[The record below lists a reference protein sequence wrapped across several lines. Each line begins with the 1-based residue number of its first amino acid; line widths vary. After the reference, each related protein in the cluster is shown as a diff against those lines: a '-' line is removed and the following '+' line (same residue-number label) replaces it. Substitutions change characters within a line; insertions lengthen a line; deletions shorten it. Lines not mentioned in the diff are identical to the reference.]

1 MHNRVSTNN
10 LANGAV
16 RYGVYDAAGQLQR
29 YEYLKLED
37 EPLAEET
44 PLLAENLLAAAT
56 IPKIWIA
63 GDAPSDPT
71 VNQALNKLA
80 EPHYPI
86 GAMLITARQLVA
98 PWHECD
104 GSTFSQT
111 EYPDLYAVLGGTTLP
126 KVSYSTD
133 TSTYIRMANA

>member
-1 MHNRVSTNN
+1 MHNRIGTNN

-16 RYGVYDAAGQLQR
+16 RYGVYNATGQLQR
-29 YEYLKLED
+29 YEYLRLED

-56 IPKIWIA
+56 IPKIWIT

-80 EPHYPI
+80 ESHYPV
-86 GAMLITARQLVA
+86 GAMLVTARQLTA

-126 KVSYSTD
+126 QVSYSAD

>member
-1 MHNRVSTNN
+1 MHNRIGTNN

-16 RYGVYDAAGQLQR
+16 RYGVYNATGQLQR
-29 YEYLKLED
+29 YEYLRLED

-56 IPKIWIA
+56 VPKIWIA

-80 EPHYPI
+80 EPHYPV
-86 GAMLITARQLVA
+86 GAMLVTARQLTA

-111 EYPDLYAVLGGTTLP
+111 EYPDLYAVLGGATLP

-133 TSTYIRMANA
+133 TSTYIKMANA

>member
-1 MHNRVSTNN
+1 MHNRIGTNN

-29 YEYLKLED
+29 YEYLRLED

-80 EPHYPI
+80 EPHYPV
-86 GAMLITARQLVA
+86 GAMLVTARQLIA

>member
-1 MHNRVSTNN
+1 MHNRIGTNN

-16 RYGVYDAAGQLQR
+16 RYGVYNAAGQLQR
-29 YEYLKLED
+29 YEYLRLED

-80 EPHYPI
+80 EPHYPV
-86 GAMLITARQLVA
+86 GAMLVTARQLAA

>member
-1 MHNRVSTNN
+1 MHNRIGTNN

-16 RYGVYDAAGQLQR
+16 RYGVYNAAGQLQR
-29 YEYLKLED
+29 YEYLRLED

-80 EPHYPI
+80 EPHYPV
-86 GAMLITARQLVA
+86 GAMLVTARQLVA

-133 TSTYIRMANA
+133 TSTYIKMANA

>member
-1 MHNRVSTNN
+1 MHNRISTNN

-16 RYGVYDAAGQLQR
+16 RYGVYNAAGQLQR
-29 YEYLKLED
+29 YEYLRLED

-80 EPHYPI
+80 EPHYPV

-126 KVSYSTD
+126 QVSYSAD

>member
-1 MHNRVSTNN
+1 MHNRIGTNN

-29 YEYLKLED
+29 YEYLRLED

-80 EPHYPI
+80 EPHYPV
-86 GAMLITARQLVA
+86 GAMLVTARQLVA

-126 KVSYSTD
+126 QISYSAD

>member
-1 MHNRVSTNN
+1 MHNRIGTNN

-29 YEYLKLED
+29 YEYLRLED

-80 EPHYPI
+80 EPHYPV
-86 GAMLITARQLVA
+86 GAMLVTARQLVA

-126 KVSYSTD
+126 QVSYSAD

>member
-1 MHNRVSTNN
+1 MHNRIGTNN

-16 RYGVYDAAGQLQR
+16 RYGVYNAAGQLQR
-29 YEYLKLED
+29 YEYLRLED

-80 EPHYPI
+80 EPHYPV
-86 GAMLITARQLVA
+86 GAMLVTARQLVA

>member
-1 MHNRVSTNN
+1 MHNRIGTNN

-29 YEYLKLED
+29 YEYLRLED

-44 PLLAENLLAAAT
+44 PLLAENLLAATT

-80 EPHYPI
+80 EPHYPV
-86 GAMLITARQLVA
+86 GAMLVTARQLIA

>member
-1 MHNRVSTNN
+1 MHKRIGKNN
-10 LANGAV
+10 LSNGAV
-16 RYGVYDAAGQLQR
+16 SYGVYDATGQLQR
-29 YEYLKLED
+29 YEYLRLED

-80 EPHYPI
+80 EPHYPV
-86 GAMLITARQLVA
+86 GAMLVTARQLTA

>member
-1 MHNRVSTNN
+1 MHNRIGTNN

-16 RYGVYDAAGQLQR
+16 RYGVYNAAGQLQR
-29 YEYLKLED
+29 YEYLRLED
-37 EPLAEET
+37 DPLAEET

-56 IPKIWIA
+56 VPKIWIA

-80 EPHYPI
+80 EPHYPV
-86 GAMLITARQLVA
+86 GAMLVTARQLVA

-104 GSTFSQT
+104 GSTFSQA

-133 TSTYIRMANA
+133 TSTYIKMANA

>member
-1 MHNRVSTNN
+1 MHNRIGTNN
-10 LANGAV
+10 LVNGAV
-16 RYGVYDAAGQLQR
+16 RYGVYNAAGQLQR
-29 YEYLKLED
+29 YEYLRLED

-44 PLLAENLLAAAT
+44 PLLAEKLLAAAT

-80 EPHYPI
+80 EPHYPV
-86 GAMLITARQLVA
+86 GAMLVTARQLTA

-126 KVSYSTD
+126 QVSYSAD

>member
-1 MHNRVSTNN
+1 MHNRIGTNN

-29 YEYLKLED
+29 YEYLRLED

-44 PLLAENLLAAAT
+44 PLLAENLLAVAT
-56 IPKIWIA
+56 IPKIWTA

-71 VNQALNKLA
+71 VNQALSKLA
-80 EPHYPI
+80 EPHYPV

-111 EYPDLYAVLGGTTLP
+111 EYPDLYTVLGGTTLP

>member
-1 MHNRVSTNN
+1 MHNRIGTNN

-16 RYGVYDAAGQLQR
+16 RYGVYNAAGQLQR
-29 YEYLKLED
+29 YEYLRLED

-80 EPHYPI
+80 EPHYPV
-86 GAMLITARQLVA
+86 GAMLVTARQLVA

-126 KVSYSTD
+126 QVSYSAD

>member
-1 MHNRVSTNN
+1 MHNRIGTNN
-10 LANGAV
+10 LANSAV
-16 RYGVYDAAGQLQR
+16 RYGVYNAAGQLQR
-29 YEYLKLED
+29 YEYLRLED

-80 EPHYPI
+80 EPHYPV
-86 GAMLITARQLVA
+86 GAMLVTARQLTA

-133 TSTYIRMANA
+133 TSTYIKMANA

>member
-1 MHNRVSTNN
+1 MHDRVSTNN

-16 RYGVYDAAGQLQR
+16 RYGVYDANGQLIRHQWI
-29 YEYLKLED
+29 KLED

-44 PLLAENLLAAAT
+44 PLIANNLLTIAT
-56 IPKIWIA
+56 AQQIWTA
-63 GDAPSDPT
+63 GDAPADPT
-71 VNQALNKLA
+71 VNQALDKLA
-80 EPHYPI
+80 EPHYPV
-86 GAMLITARQLVA
+86 GAMLVTARQLVA

-126 KVSYSTD
+126 DVSYSTD

>member
-1 MHNRVSTNN
+1 MHNRIGTNN

-16 RYGVYDAAGQLQR
+16 RYGVYNAAGQLQH

-56 IPKIWIA
+56 IPKVWIA
-63 GDAPSDPT
+63 GDTPADPT
-71 VNQALNKLA
+71 VNQALDKMA
-80 EPHYPI
+80 EQRYKV
-86 GAMLITARQLVA
+86 GDMLVTVRQLEA

-111 EYPDLYAVLGGTTLP
+111 EYPDLYAVLGSTALP
-126 KVSYSTD
+126 EVSYSTD
-133 TSTYIRMANA
+133 TSTYIKMANA

>member
-1 MHNRVSTNN
+1 MHNRIGTNN

-16 RYGVYDAAGQLQR
+16 RYGVYNAAGQLQR
-29 YEYLKLED
+29 YEYLRLED

-71 VNQALNKLA
+71 VDQALNKLA
-80 EPHYPI
+80 EPHYPV
-86 GAMLITARQLVA
+86 GAMLVTARQLVA

-126 KVSYSTD
+126 KVNYSTD
-133 TSTYIRMANA
+133 TSTYIKMANA

>member
-1 MHNRVSTNN
+1 MHNRIGTNN

-29 YEYLKLED
+29 YEYLRLED

-63 GDAPSDPT
+63 GNAPSDPT
-71 VNQALNKLA
+71 VNQALDKLA
-80 EPHYPI
+80 EPHYPV
-86 GAMLITARQLVA
+86 GAMLVTARQLVA

-126 KVSYSTD
+126 QVSYSAD

>member
-1 MHNRVSTNN
+1 MHNRIGTNN

-29 YEYLKLED
+29 YEYLRLED

-56 IPKIWIA
+56 IPKIWTA
-63 GDAPSDPT
+63 EDAPSDPT
-71 VNQALNKLA
+71 VNQALSKLA
-80 EPHYPI
+80 EPHYPV

>member
-1 MHNRVSTNN
+1 MHNRIGTNN

-16 RYGVYDAAGQLQR
+16 RYGVYDAAGQLQH
-29 YEYLKLED
+29 YEYLRLED

-44 PLLAENLLAAAT
+44 PLLAENLLATAT

-80 EPHYPI
+80 EPHYPV

>member
-1 MHNRVSTNN
+1 MHNRIGTNN

-29 YEYLKLED
+29 YEYLRLED

-80 EPHYPI
+80 EPHYPV

>member
-1 MHNRVSTNN
+1 MHNRIGTNN

-16 RYGVYDAAGQLQR
+16 RYGVYNAAGQLQR

-80 EPHYPI
+80 EPHYPV
-86 GAMLITARQLVA
+86 GAMLVTARQLVA

-126 KVSYSTD
+126 QVSYSAD

>member
-1 MHNRVSTNN
+1 MHNRIGTNN

-71 VNQALNKLA
+71 INQALNKLA
-80 EPHYPI
+80 EPHYPV

-133 TSTYIRMANA
+133 TSTYIKMANA

>member
-1 MHNRVSTNN
+1 MHNRIGTNN

-16 RYGVYDAAGQLQR
+16 RYGVYNATGQLQR
-29 YEYLKLED
+29 YEYLRLED

-56 IPKIWIA
+56 VPKIWIA

-80 EPHYPI
+80 EPHYPV
-86 GAMLITARQLVA
+86 GAMLVTARQLTA

-133 TSTYIRMANA
+133 TSTYIKMANA

>member
-1 MHNRVSTNN
+1 MHNRIGANN

-16 RYGVYDAAGQLQR
+16 RYGVYNAAGQLQR
-29 YEYLKLED
+29 YEYLRLED

-80 EPHYPI
+80 EPHYPV
-86 GAMLITARQLVA
+86 GAMLVTARQLTA

-126 KVSYSTD
+126 EVSYSTD

>member
-1 MHNRVSTNN
+1 MHNRIGTNN

-44 PLLAENLLAAAT
+44 PLLAENLLAAVT
-56 IPKIWIA
+56 IPKIWTA

-80 EPHYPI
+80 EPHYPV
-86 GAMLITARQLVA
+86 GAMLVTARQLVA

>member
-1 MHNRVSTNN
+1 MHNRIGTNN

-44 PLLAENLLAAAT
+44 PLLAENLLATAT

-71 VNQALNKLA
+71 VNQALDKLA
-80 EPHYPI
+80 EPHYPV
-86 GAMLITARQLVA
+86 GAMLVTARQLVA

-126 KVSYSTD
+126 EVSYSTD

>member
-1 MHNRVSTNN
+1 MHNRIGTNN

-16 RYGVYDAAGQLQR
+16 RYGVYNAAGQLQR
-29 YEYLKLED
+29 YEYLRLED

-80 EPHYPI
+80 EPHYPV
-86 GAMLITARQLVA
+86 GAMLVTARQLVA

-126 KVSYSTD
+126 EVSYSTD
-133 TSTYIRMANA
+133 TSTYIKMANA

>member
-1 MHNRVSTNN
+1 MHDRAGTNN

-16 RYGVYDAAGQLQR
+16 RYGVYGADGQLVR
-29 YEYLKLED
+29 YQYIKLED

-44 PLLAENLLAAAT
+44 PLTASNLLAAAT
-56 IPKIWIA
+56 VQQIWTA
-63 GDAPSDPT
+63 GDAPADPT
-71 VNQALNKLA
+71 VNQAFDKMA
-80 EPHYPI
+80 EQRYKI
-86 GAMLITARQLVA
+86 GDMLVTVRQLES

-133 TSTYIRMANA
+133 TSTYIKMANA